1 MDRHVNRV
9 HTVHIPAHGPAR
21 LTASLEP
28 TLEASA
34 FGPRGFETISS
45 VWATSRCVG
54 EGTHPR
60 HWERQRGPGRRLP
73 STAKVVMEPRELGP
87 QGPPLL

>member
-54 EGTHPR
+54 EGTHPL
-60 HWERQRGPGRRLP
+60 HWRPWCPGRDGVDLVDDHPAR
-73 STAKVVMEPRELGP
+73 PRS
-87 QGPPLL
+87 